1 MEDVE
6 KTFKSWDL
14 NGDGAI
20 SFTELQVF
28 FIPEFFERNLQFLL
42 QSAVS
47 KSGQRLS
54 EEEMNA
60 IFVIGDVDQNGE
72 IDLEEFKRMMLPTSF
87 DVVSKFRSV
96 HKTTR
101 DVQNAFKK
109 FDINNDGSIDR
120 LVSTPRSLCL

>member
-1 MEDVE
+1 
-6 KTFKSWDL
+6 
-14 NGDGAI
+14 
-20 SFTELQVF
+20 
-28 FIPEFFERNLQFLL
+28 
-42 QSAVS
+42 
-47 KSGQRLS
+47 
-54 EEEMNA
+54 MNA

-72 IDLEEFKRMMLPTSF
+72 IDLQEFKRMMLPTSF

-120 LVSTPRSLCL
+120 WLSLWLYVALCVSVL

>member
-1 MEDVE
+1 
-6 KTFKSWDL
+6 
-14 NGDGAI
+14 
-20 SFTELQVF
+20 
-28 FIPEFFERNLQFLL
+28 
-42 QSAVS
+42 
-47 KSGQRLS
+47 
-54 EEEMNA
+54 MNA

-72 IDLEEFKRMMLPTSF
+72 IDLQEFKRMMLPTSF

-120 LVSTPRSLCL
+120 LYQYNIFSNGFISFKCVSFFIKSFIGPMFKINQDVSLTFRQ